1 MSGRRTYIETY
12 GKAYDVNKESKVRG
26 DDGRL
31 ARIRSLQGPVQ
42 SVLFIALWYLF
53 SISISVYNKWMFSEG
68 HLNFRFP
75 IFTTCGHQVVQG
87 ALAYFTIARL
97 SDQLGL
103 KNRLDTLFT
112 EINYLKSVGPCAL
125 ASAGDIGMGNL
136 SIRMVTLSFYTMV
149 KSSSLVFVL
158 LFSIL
163 FGLEKPQKSLITVV
177 LSMTFGVILMVAGE
191 TQFQAVGFILIL
203 ISACFS
209 GLRWSL
215 TRLLLKPK
223 TDVRLP
229 INEKNLEVPEVP
241 HKHNPVET
249 ILLLSPLMSSTLFVL
264 ALLMEGLQPFL
275 SAELWSYYGV
285 IPGLLMIAFP
295 GVLAFCMTIA
305 EFLLL
310 ASTSVLTL
318 SIAGVFKE
326 IITISIG
333 LIFFNETLSFVN
345 SLGLVITLTTMV
357 LYNII
362 KYREASNGSI

>member
-1 MSGRRTYIETY
+1 MSGRRTYIASY
-12 GKAYDVNKESKVRG
+12 GNAYDANKQSKVRD
-26 DDGRL
+26 DDGHF
-31 ARIRSLQGPVQ
+31 ARVKSLKGSVQ
-42 SVLFIALWYLF
+42 SALFIGLWYLF

-75 IFTTCGHQVVQG
+75 IFTTCGHQLVQG
-87 ALAYFTIARL
+87 ILAYLTITRL
-97 SDQLGL
+97 SDQLGIQ
-103 KNRLDTLFT
+103 NRLSALFT
-112 EINYLKSVGPCAL
+112 ENNYLKSVGPCAL

-163 FGLEKPQKSLITVV
+163 FGLEKPQNSLIAVV
-177 LSMTFGVILMVAGE
+177 LSMTVGVILMVAGE

-203 ISACFS
+203 ISSCFS

-215 TRLLLKPK
+215 TRLLLRPK
-223 TDVRLP
+223 ADIHLP
-229 INEKNLEVPEVP
+229 INEKAPEVSEVP

-264 ALLMEGLQPFL
+264 AIFMEGLHSFL
-275 SAELWSYYGV
+275 SANLWSYYGV

-295 GVLAFCMTIA
+295 GALAFCMTIA
-305 EFLLL
+305 EFFLL

-345 SLGLVITLTTMV
+345 SLGLVLTLITMV

-362 KYREASNGSI
+362 KYREKPT